1 MNRVRRRVINSI
13 VSVLNRLLLFDVF
26 VNKLMRKEKYFS
38 GGVMTPH
45 YLNYQENV
53 QLAISRTI
61 KVLGRNPYPL
71 WKVVIYLYFVAQTK
85 RMQGDYVELGVGKG
99 FMSRA
104 ALEYEALSPGSNR
117 RFLLFDKFTSEL
129 VHDLTGDIIDG
140 SQNPEY
146 ALNISEVEINLAQFK
161 PRIQIIPGVLPESI
175 TLKSVSKISFLHI
188 DLNAANPETACLK
201 KLWDLIEHGGIII
214 LDDYCHAG
222 RRSQFVAMN
231 QLAQEIG
238 FDILSLPT
246 GQGLIMKH

>member
-1 MNRVRRRVINSI
+1 MNLIRRRVINSI
-13 VSVLNRLLLFDVF
+13 VSLLNRLLLFDVF
-26 VNKLMRKEKYFS
+26 MSKLLRREKYFS

-45 YLNYQENV
+45 YLNYSENV

-61 KVLGRNPYPL
+61 EILGRNPYPL

-117 RFLLFDKFTSEL
+117 RFLLFDKFTSE
-129 VHDLTGDIIDG
+129 VVDDLTGQIING
-140 SQNPEY
+140 SQNPDY
-146 ALNISEVEINLAQFK
+146 ASNISEVEINLAHFK
-161 PRIQIIPGVLPESI
+161 ARIQIIPGVLPGSI
-175 TLKSVSKISFLHI
+175 TPNLVSKISFLHI

-214 LDDYCHAG
+214 LDDYCQAG

-231 QLAQEIG
+231 QLAREIG